1 MKELKNLKG
10 AKMICKTEQRAIKGG
25 IFYACTHACP
35 PESNCCTSNDI
46 CGVLSFRVC
55 IALQKELF
63 ALIKR

>member
-55 IALQKELF
+55 IAL
-63 ALIKR
+63 